1 MTTNFTFID
10 DVITIPYKTVT
21 SSDSAVLIDN
31 VSSIFLDSV
40 VDSLSL
46 TDILLTLSVS
56 VANIDSVTFNEF
68 IDIRLSSSDSLSLSD
83 SNGGLFLTN
92 QDSIALSESIAASLS
107 SSDSSLLVEITQI
120 LLDNI
125 QDFSTLSEFV
135 NTIDLNA
142 LDSGIES
149 ENVQVFTD
157 LVASDSDGF
166 LLESSNFVAA
176 EAPGTDNIST
186 TDIPLISAELSS
198 DDLSNLFEDTS
209 NIGFRS
215 QDQSNLAEFVE
226 IAPEISDD
234 AQLSESTLS
243 NVNAE
248 SSDSS
253 SLIETPNISNDIGS
267 SDTSSASDQFDSLEA
282 DAIGLEQIQLS
293 ENVSIEVY
301 VIENIT
307 LFEAVS
313 NSLSS
318 LDESNLTDTPII
330 GAIASDI
337 STLQDFVGVEVS
349 ASTDDVGQLTE
360 INNGLLLNVKE
371 TATLIEIP
379 YYDANYSRLDYFFLI
394 SEIAR
399 ATILKED
406 FDIFV
411 VTDFNIS
418 ISPNTIQLITFKEKT
433 AIGTA
438 APIVLN
444 VNDTP
449 TVHGS
454 VTGDIIDISVGGTEP
469 VLL

>member
-1 MTTNFTFID
+1 M
-10 DVITIPYKTVT
+10 
-21 SSDSAVLIDN
+21 
-31 VSSIFLDSV
+31 
-40 VDSLSL
+40 
-46 TDILLTLSVS
+46 
-56 VANIDSVTFNEF
+56 
-68 IDIRLSSSDSLSLSD
+68 
-83 SNGGLFLTN
+83 
-92 QDSIALSESIAASLS
+92 S

-149 ENVQVFTD
+149 ESVQVFTD

-186 TDIPLISAELSS
+186 TDIPLISVESSS
-198 DDLSNLFEDTS
+198 DDFSNLFEDTP
-209 NIGFRS
+209 NIGLRS
-215 QDQSNLAEFVE
+215 QDQSNFAEFVE
-226 IAPEISDD
+226 IAPETSDD
-234 AQLSESTLS
+234 AQLSESTSS

-248 SSDSS
+248 SLDSS
-253 SLIETPNISNDIGS
+253 SLIETPNISNDIRS

-282 DAIGLEQIQLS
+282 AAIGLEQIQLS

-318 LDESNLTDTPII
+318 SDESNLTDTPVI

-337 STLQDFVGVEVS
+337 STLEDFVGVEVS
-349 ASTDDVGQLTE
+349 ALTDDVGQLTE
-360 INNGLLLNVKE
+360 INSGLLLNVE
-371 TATLIEIP
+371 ERATLIEIP
-379 YYDANYSRLDYFFLI
+379 YYDADYARLDYLFLI
-394 SEIAR
+394 SEIGNASV
-399 ATILKED
+399 LKND
-406 FDIFV
+406 SDQFA
-411 VTDFNIS
+411 VTELASS
-418 ISPNTIQLITFKEKT
+418 IALQGLQLIMFKEK
-433 AIGTA
+433 IGIRQS

-444 VNDTP
+444 INDNP
-449 TVHGS
+449 TVHGTT
-454 VTGDIIDISVGGTEP
+454 TGSIISISVGGTEP